1 MLRYVM
7 PSPVSATSGARTAK
21 LTSAFD
27 FSILSYQHETD
38 RQTDVSQHHG
48 RRNLFG
54 RHGNSRTTFEGGTAH
69 NVKCR
74 TTF

>member
-38 RQTDVSQHHG
+38 RQTDVSQHSTPNALLYQQG
-48 RRNLFG
+48 IKLEIANFILLT
-54 RHGNSRTTFEGGTAH
+54 S
-69 NVKCR
+69 
-74 TTF
+74 